1 MMLYS
6 QPKLAKSVSYK
17 TGNHNVVDI
26 LQSPENIL
34 FSVKYGALSWPYYR
48 HQTSLTS
55 KLA

>member
-1 MMLYS
+1 MLYS